1 MIFSTILYINT
12 KEIYLVS
19 PPDFAFQLTREE
31 WQGLITTCD
40 KFPENIRHTPT
51 PPMAFCEQGVA
62 MLSSVLRSQIA
73 IQVNIEIMRAFIA
86 VRQIVIRRDE
96 AKQGLE
102 RELNEKY
109 VELKQSIE
117 KLKQENEE

>member
-1 MIFSTILYINT
+1 
-12 KEIYLVS
+12 
-19 PPDFAFQLTREE
+19 
-31 WQGLITTCD
+31 
-40 KFPENIRHTPT
+40 
-51 PPMAFCEQGVA
+51 MAFCEQGVA

-117 KLKQENEE
+117 KLKQENEIKNALLEVRLSLRGYFKE

>member
-1 MIFSTILYINT
+1 
-12 KEIYLVS
+12 
-19 PPDFAFQLTREE
+19 
-31 WQGLITTCD
+31 
-40 KFPENIRHTPT
+40 
-51 PPMAFCEQGVA
+51 MAFCEQGVA

>member
-1 MIFSTILYINT
+1 
-12 KEIYLVS
+12 
-19 PPDFAFQLTREE
+19 
-31 WQGLITTCD
+31 
-40 KFPENIRHTPT
+40 
-51 PPMAFCEQGVA
+51 MAFCEQGVA

-117 KLKQENEE
+117 KLKQENEEQLSCISEEFENVDSQLENSLIFAPFRPL

>member
-1 MIFSTILYINT
+1 
-12 KEIYLVS
+12 
-19 PPDFAFQLTREE
+19 
-31 WQGLITTCD
+31 
-40 KFPENIRHTPT
+40 
-51 PPMAFCEQGVA
+51 MAFCEQGVA

-109 VELKQSIE
+109 NYPVFQRNLKMLIV
-117 KLKQENEE
+117 N